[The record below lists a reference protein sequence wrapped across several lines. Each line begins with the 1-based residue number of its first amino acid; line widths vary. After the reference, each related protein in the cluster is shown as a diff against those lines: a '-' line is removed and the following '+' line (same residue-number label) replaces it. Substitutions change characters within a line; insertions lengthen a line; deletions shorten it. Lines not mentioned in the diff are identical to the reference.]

1 VWALLIGGVL
11 VYCCTLV
18 SSACMGSSFFTG
30 RVFGGRGAMPN
41 FVCSLAMTAAIFLIA
56 IEYTLTTNFNQ
67 ALTLTVLGN
76 QVDEALEVPQVAL
89 LLLILVAALLTV
101 GLCTVLLLQGRRQE
115 LSLLAMV
122 GWERRKVL
130 LRVMRDSWWS
140 GLVSGEA
147 GALLAS
153 GITIVGGAMPPLVIV
168 AGLLVSGPLVGVA
181 LASLVTIGP
190 TWQETKRMFSWR

>member
-1 VWALLIGGVL
+1 
-11 VYCCTLV
+11 
-18 SSACMGSSFFTG
+18 
-30 RVFGGRGAMPN
+30 MPN

-56 IEYTLTTNFNQ
+56 IEYILITNFNQ
-67 ALTLTVLGN
+67 VLTLTMLGN
-76 QVDEALEVPQVAL
+76 QVRETLEVPQVAL

-181 LASLVTIGP
+181 LVSLVTIGP